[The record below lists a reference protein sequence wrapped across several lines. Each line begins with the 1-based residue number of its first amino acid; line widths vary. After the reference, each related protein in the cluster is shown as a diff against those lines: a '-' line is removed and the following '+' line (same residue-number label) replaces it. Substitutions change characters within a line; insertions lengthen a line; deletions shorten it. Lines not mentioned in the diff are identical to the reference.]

1 MDLVTASKYRGGNYK
16 KQFYQQFY
24 QQAGDFKSSFHN
36 LTALDKKEN
45 QQRNRR
51 SEQLCQL
58 LYPT

>member
-1 MDLVTASKYRGGNYK
+1 MHLVTASKYRGKNYK
-16 KQFYQQFY
+16 KKQFY

-45 QQRNRR
+45 QRRNRR

-58 LYPT
+58 LYPS

>member
-1 MDLVTASKYRGGNYK
+1 MDLVTASKYRGGNYTK
-16 KQFYQQFY
+16 QFY

>member
-16 KQFYQQFY
+16 KQFY